1 MKLIGITGKARSG
14 KDEIAKHLWAQH
26 CFTRIALAD
35 PLKLAAQAAFRLTHA
50 QTFNDELKEV
60 VIPHWG
66 LSPRQIFQKTGDI
79 YKAAFGEDFWI
90 KRWCLSYDMFRET
103 DNVVVPDIRF
113 DEEAAVIKE
122 LGGTLIRVV
131 RGGGLAGAEGKHRSE
146 TGITLPVDFTI
157 NNDGSLE
164 DLWWEVDRI
173 MRSLA

>member
-35 PLKLAAQAAFRLTHA
+35 PLKLAAQAAFRLGHQ
-50 QTFNDELKEV
+50 QTFNDALKE
-60 VIPHWG
+60 IAIHPWG

-79 YKAAFGEDFWI
+79 YKSAFGEDFWVR
-90 KRWCLSYDMFRET
+90 RWMLSYEMFKDT
-103 DNVVVPDIRF
+103 DHIVVPDIRF

-131 RGGGLAGAEGKHRSE
+131 RGDGLAGAEGQHCSE
-146 TGITLPVDFTI
+146 AGITTPVDFTI

>member
-14 KDEIAKHLWAQH
+14 KDEIARHLWAQH
-26 CFTRIALAD
+26 AFTRIALAD
-35 PLKLAAQAAFRLTHA
+35 PLKLAAQAAFRLGHQ
-50 QTFNDELKEV
+50 QTFNDELKETA
-60 VIPHWG
+60 IQPWG

-90 KRWCLSYDMFRET
+90 KRWCLSYDLFKDT
-103 DNVVVPDIRF
+103 DHIVVPDIRF
-113 DEEAAVIKE
+113 DEEATVICT

-131 RGGGLAGAEGKHRSE
+131 RGDGLAGAEGEHRSE